1 MRSLDERVA
10 EINRR
15 SERII
20 QLRKKRRKWALT
32 GCVPVALCA
41 VIFAAV
47 AVPERQPT
55 EGLVHGETGYYSAG
69 VYGVVDGAMAGTVIE
84 VTGSDLRL
92 SHSTDASVSKILETI
107 EHLLPSAAGTGET
120 PQLESAVQ
128 DNGSESTA
136 CGGTGYAIDIKR
148 ADGKM
153 QSYLLL
159 GNKLIDCGTGE
170 ACELSKMEL
179 QILETVL
186 GIPDEE

>member
-32 GCVPVALCA
+32 GCVPVALC
-41 VIFAAV
+41 VCIIAAV
-47 AVPERQPT
+47 TVPDQQIT
-55 EGLVHGETGYYSAG
+55 ESSVPGETGCYSAG
-69 VYGVVDGAMAGTVIE
+69 VYGVVDGDLADTVIE
-84 VTGSDLRL
+84 VTGSDLQL
-92 SHSTDASVSKILETI
+92 SHSTDAAVSKILETI
-107 EHLLPSAAGTGET
+107 EHLLPSDAGAGGT

-128 DNGSESTA
+128 ENGSESTA

-153 QSYLLL
+153 QSYLLQ
-159 GNKLIDCGTGE
+159 GDRLINCDTGE

-186 GIPDEE
+186 GIPAEE

>member
-32 GCVPVALCA
+32 GCVPVALCVCIVAA
-41 VIFAAV
+41 VI
-47 AVPERQPT
+47 VPDQQIT
-55 EGLVHGETGYYSAG
+55 ESSVPGETGCYSAG
-69 VYGVVDGAMAGTVIE
+69 VYGAADGALADTVIE
-84 VTGSDLRL
+84 VTGSGLRL
-92 SHSTDASVSKILETI
+92 SHSTDAAVSKILETI
-107 EHLLPSAAGTGET
+107 GHLLPSAAGTGGT

-128 DNGSESTA
+128 ENDSESTA

-153 QSYLLL
+153 QSYLLQ
-159 GNKLIDCGTGE
+159 GDRLIDCGTGE
-170 ACELSKMEL
+170 ACKLSKMER

-186 GIPDEE
+186 GIPAEE